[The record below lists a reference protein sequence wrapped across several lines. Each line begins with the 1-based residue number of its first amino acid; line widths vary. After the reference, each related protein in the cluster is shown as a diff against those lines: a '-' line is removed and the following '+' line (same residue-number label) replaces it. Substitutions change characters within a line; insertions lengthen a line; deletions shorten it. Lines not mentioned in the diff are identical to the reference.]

1 MSDSDTLFSLAQDII
16 PGGVNSPV
24 RAFGS
29 VGGTPVFLE
38 RGAGSRVYSVEGVEY
53 IDFCGSWGPLILG
66 HAHHDVVAAVSEAA
80 ANGMTFGASTE
91 KEVRFAQQ
99 ICDAIPAI
107 DMVRLVSSGT
117 EATMS
122 ALRLA
127 RGATGRN
134 RILKFDGCYHG
145 HADYLLVSAGS
156 GLLTG
161 GISSSAG
168 VSPDLVEDVL
178 VVPYNDLDSVKAV
191 FAEYGA
197 DIAAVIVEPVA
208 GNMGVVP
215 PAEGFLE
222 GLREVTRDAGSLLI
236 FDEVITGFRMGP
248 TTFSTIAGIEP
259 DLICMGKIIGG
270 GLPIGAFGGRRD
282 VMEHLAPLESV
293 YQAGTLSGN
302 PVAVSAGMMTLELL
316 QSLDPYPELALAG
329 EKIREG
335 LMQIGSQVG
344 LPIHC
349 QAMGG
354 AFTLFF
360 KEGSVCNLDDAKACD
375 TERYAAY
382 FHGMLERGIYL
393 PPSQFEAAFVSAAH
407 SADDVDAFLRAAED
421 VFTNVLQG

>member
-1 MSDSDTLFSLAQDII
+1 MSDSDTLFSLAQDVI

-38 RGAGSRVYSVEGVEY
+38 RGTGSRVYSVEGVEY

-66 HAHHDVVAAVSEAA
+66 HAHEDVVAAVSDAA

-91 KEVRFAQQ
+91 KEVRFAQR
-99 ICDAIPAI
+99 ICDAIPAV

-168 VSPDLVEDVL
+168 VSADLVEDVL
-178 VVPYNDLDSVKAV
+178 VVPYNDLASVKQV
-191 FAEYGA
+191 FAEWGD
-197 DIAAVIVEPVA
+197 DIAAVIVEPIA

-215 PAEGFLE
+215 PEDGFLE
-222 GLREVTRDAGSLLI
+222 GLRELTRDSGSLLI
-236 FDEVITGFRMGP
+236 FDEVITGFRLGP
-248 TTFSTIAGIEP
+248 TTYSTIAGIEP

-282 VMEHLAPLESV
+282 IMEHLAPLGSV

-302 PVAVSAGMMTLELL
+302 PVAVSAGMMTLDLL

-335 LMQIGSQVG
+335 LLTLGAQAG
-344 LPIHC
+344 LDVRC

-360 KEGSVCNLDDAKACD
+360 KAGPVRNLEDAKACD
-375 TERYAAY
+375 TDRYAAY

-407 SADDVDAFLRAAED
+407 SADDVDAFLRAAGD